1 MERVQFQQEQMLDEL
16 KDLVDKKVFTVAE
29 TKQIMK
35 QRSIHEA
42 TLVRRV
48 AKKSD
53 FLRYASYEMGLEH
66 LRRKRVER
74 LKIPKTP
81 VTVSDFALV
90 RRQFHIFE
98 RALKRF
104 KSDVGLWIEYIQLAK
119 KEGARS
125 LVGRIT
131 ARALQ
136 LHPNVPSLYILAA
149 SHELAHLSPSTA
161 RTLLQRGIR
170 LNSSNVE
177 MWTEYLKMELG
188 FIESLRRRW
197 DVLGI
202 TREGTGVSQNVK
214 NIVSE
219 KDQFLDVDMDEGTTT
234 AGTEKAR
241 DAELERLDQEGD
253 EGTAARKQI
262 LDGVIVKAVMDS
274 AVQALPQIELFESF
288 NRLIT
293 IYPSSPTLRE
303 SLIEHFDALL
313 RSTLPQHPRAI
324 EILYTRLLTASD
336 SASQTSSSS
345 NPSVENLRGRALVE
359 GVRRANEMLISIM
372 SDTQEESVRQVYA
385 QFALEWCQKDSRINL
400 DENLSSSPSLLC
412 AHIKLVTEAAQRG
425 TIEPAKALD
434 TAKRYTS
441 RVPESASVW
450 IARLTAMKALDENI
464 DAVWREARRSVSP
477 KDENFAHVWTW
488 GISEDMVHDERLR
501 VYEVSDSS
509 LQEHLLLGYVAA
521 LMVSRSTPVSGDDS
535 DQVANKSAKALN
547 LQKLRHMQGR
557 FLNTG
562 KVWQKMFHLEAEEN
576 GSAIVLEEL
585 YELWRTANVVE
596 ATIAWAE
603 WLLKNGKGKEASVLI
618 VRSKGSVGQK
628 EQEEM
633 ETQWVRIMG

>member
-1 MERVQFQQEQMLDEL
+1 MLDEL

-202 TREGTGVSQNVK
+202 TREGTGDSQNVK

-219 KDQFLDVDMDEGTTT
+219 KDQFTDVDMDEGTTT
-234 AGTEKAR
+234 AGTVKAR
-241 DAELERLDQEGD
+241 DPELERLDQEGD

-274 AVQALPQIELFESF
+274 AVQALPRIELFESF

-293 IYPSSPTLRE
+293 IYPSSPTLRG

-324 EILYTRLLTASD
+324 EILYTRLLT
-336 SASQTSSSS
+336 
-345 NPSVENLRGRALVE
+345 VENLRGRALVE

-372 SDTQEESVRQVYA
+372 SDTQEESVCQVYA
-385 QFALEWCQKDSRINL
+385 QFALGWCQQDSRINL
-400 DENLSSSPSLLC
+400 DENLKLYVLSSLQALIHRQKSSSPSLLC

-477 KDENFAHVWTW
+477 KDEHFAHVWTW

-501 VYEVSDSS
+501 VYEVSFRKESIVGDSS

-521 LMVSRSTPVSGDDS
+521 LMVSRSTPISGDDS

-576 GSAIVLEEL
+576 GSAIVLEEI